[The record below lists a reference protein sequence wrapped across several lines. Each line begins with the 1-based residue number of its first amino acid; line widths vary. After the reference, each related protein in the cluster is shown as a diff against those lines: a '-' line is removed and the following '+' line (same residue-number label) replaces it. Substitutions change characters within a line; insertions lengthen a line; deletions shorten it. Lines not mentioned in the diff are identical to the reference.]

1 MTALP
6 LFIHISLRKEAQNG
20 LQIQKKLKI
29 YQKRKKEAERAKEK
43 MDSLV
48 AGTVIKTIGLIEG
61 EIVEV
66 YENDLLIK
74 SGESTLKIDKRAVYQ
89 ILSTPNVEE
98 PFAEQEQAENVEAVE
113 EAPQETEI
121 VEEIERNHKK
131 IPYLD
136 IYQELEK
143 EGVFLQQNPFSGVLL
158 VKEGVLP

>member
-1 MTALP
+1 MLTNLMATNWSTWIFMGILI
-6 LFIHISLRKEAQNG
+6 LAFVAMYYMS
-20 LQIQKKLKI
+20 

-89 ILSTPNVEE
+89 IISTPNVEE

-121 VEEIERNHKK
+121 VEETEEKIE
-131 IPYLD
+131 
-136 IYQELEK
+136 E
-143 EGVFLQQNPFSGVLL
+143 
-158 VKEGVLP
+158 